1 MSITLEDVR
10 YAAKLAALQLPEAEL
25 EQRAKELKDILEYV
39 DKLSSLSTR
48 GIPPT
53 SHVHG
58 VVNAFRE
65 DIVSESLPNEEVE
78 RMAPR
83 FENGMYRV
91 PKII

>member
-10 YAAKLAALQLPEAEL
+10 HVAKLAALQLSEAEL
-25 EQRAKELKDILEYV
+25 QQRGAELADILSYV

-65 DIVSESLPNEEVE
+65 DIVSESLPVDEL
-78 RMAPR
+78 RKFAPEMKND
-83 FENGMYRV
+83 FFRV
-91 PKII
+91 PKIL

>member
-1 MSITLEDVR
+1 MSITKEDVR
-10 YAAKLAALQLPEAEL
+10 HVAKLAALRLTDEEVDLRVREL
-25 EQRAKELKDILEYV
+25 GDILEYV

-48 GIPPT
+48 GILPT

-65 DIVSESLPNEEVE
+65 DIVEESLPIEEVKAL
-78 RMAPR
+78 AP
-83 FENGMYRV
+83 EVSGDSLRV

>member
-10 YAAKLAALQLPEAEL
+10 YAAKLAALQLSEAEL
-25 EQRAKELKDILEYV
+25 EQRAKELADILEYV

-65 DIVSESLPNEEVE
+65 DIVTESLPIDEVK
-78 RMAPR
+78 RMAPE
-83 FENGMYRV
+83 FKNDSYRV
-91 PKII
+91 PKIL

>member
-1 MSITLEDVR
+1 MSINKEDVR
-10 YAAKLAALQLPEAEL
+10 HVAKLAALRLTDEEVDLRVREL
-25 EQRAKELKDILEYV
+25 GDILQYV

-48 GIPPT
+48 GILPT

-65 DIVSESLPNEEVE
+65 DIVEESLPIEEVKAL
-78 RMAPR
+78 AP
-83 FENGMYRV
+83 EVSGDSLRV

>member
-1 MSITLEDVR
+1 MSITLDDVR
-10 YAAKLAALQLPEAEL
+10 HVAKLSALQLGEEEL
-25 EQRAKELKDILEYV
+25 EKRAQELSDILAYV

-65 DIVSESLPNEEVE
+65 DVVFESLPVEELKKSAPDFKNEN
-78 RMAPR
+78 
-83 FENGMYRV
+83 FRV
-91 PKII
+91 PKIL